1 MKKFSLV
8 GIILIAMSLI
18 ACQMPGMGKSSE
30 KTATQ
35 SNDNGVYELKIS
47 TSQTDQSAITK
58 AYTELAKRLNKKSNG
73 KLKVEVFSSGQL
85 GSDEN
90 VIEQAIQGSAVA
102 VNTDAARMGTYVND
116 MGILMM
122 GYFADNYEE
131 CLKVTNTETFKQW
144 ENELASKHGIHVI
157 SFNFYD
163 GARHFMTNKEI
174 KEPSDLKGLRIR
186 TIGAPVCIETISAM
200 GATPIAMDWGEVYN
214 GIQSKSLDGAECQ
227 NTSSY
232 PARLYEVAK
241 IQSKTGHF
249 QLLQGLV
256 CGETWFQT
264 LPKDLQNL
272 LIETAKEVGEES
284 AKVVQSES
292 SKAEEEMKKSGLKVI
307 EPNIAA
313 FKESVKPAYEK
324 LGYTQLR
331 EKLYQ
336 EIGKNRE
343 K

>member
-1 MKKFSLV
+1 MKKFSSLVV
-8 GIILIAMSLI
+8 GIILMMGLV
-18 ACQMPGMGKSSE
+18 ACQMPGMGKQQA
-30 KTATQ
+30 ATD
-35 SNDNGVYELKIS
+35 SPAKDGVYELKIS

-58 AYTELAKRLNKKSNG
+58 AYMELAKRINEKSEG

-144 ENELASKHGIHVI
+144 EDQLASQHGIRVLA
-157 SFNFYD
+157 FNFYD
-163 GARHFMTNKEI
+163 GARHFMINKEI

-186 TIGAPVCIETISAM
+186 TIGAPVCTETIAAM
-200 GATPIAMDWGEVYN
+200 GATPVAMDWGEVYN

-232 PARLYEVAK
+232 PSRLYEVAK

-256 CGETWFQT
+256 CGESWFKT
-264 LPKDLQNL
+264 LPKELQEL
-272 LIETAKEVGEES
+272 LVETAREVGKES
-284 AKVVQSES
+284 AAVVEQES
-292 SKAEEEMKKSGLKVI
+292 LKAEEEMKKAGLTVI
-307 EPNIAA
+307 QPDINA

-324 LGYTQLR
+324 LGYTELR

-336 EIGKNRE
+336 EIGKE